1 MEFTV
6 TLKKTKELE
15 CTVDGIE
22 AADMEEAKAKAISYV
37 EGNVYE
43 KEWDVVDETP
53 PEAVN
58 VVGSSASVEESVED
72 TAPDGQGEEAETSTD
87 SGADSTVGNIMQ
99 MLSRKYQ

>member
-6 TLKKTKELE
+6 TLKKTKVLE

-22 AADMEEAKAKAISYV
+22 AADMEEAKDKAISYV
-37 EGNVYE
+37 DGNVYE
-43 KEWDVVDETP
+43 KEWDVVDETA

-72 TAPDGQGEEAETSTD
+72 TGPDGQGEEAASDD
-87 SGADSTVGNIMQ
+87 SSVGNIMQ

>member
-15 CTVDGIE
+15 CTIDGIE
-22 AADMEEAKAKAISYV
+22 AEDMEEAKAKAISYAD
-37 EGNVYE
+37 GNVLE
-43 KEWDVVDETP
+43 REWDVVDETP

-58 VVGSSASVEESVED
+58 VVGSSAAVAESVED
-72 TAPDGQGEEAETSTD
+72 TDSDGQGEEAESSSD

>member
-15 CTVDGIE
+15 CTIEGIE
-22 AADMEEAKAKAISYV
+22 AADMEEAKAKAISYAD
-37 EGNVYE
+37 GNVLE
-43 KEWDVVDETP
+43 REWDVVDETP

-58 VVGSSASVEESVED
+58 VVGSSVAVEENVED
-72 TAPDGQGEEAETSTD
+72 TDSDGQGEEAENNTD
-87 SGADSTVGNIMQ
+87 ADSTVGNIMQ